1 MLNYKGRYYTKEILK
16 DLSVIRDKLC
26 ELKIIKTSDLG
37 ENTNLAAI
45 ATSISTDFIS
55 TEYSSILVKG
65 YSENIKDSFYY
76 MGEENLI
83 NLPEASKYYDDLKKV
98 YESNSSN
105 KRFEYFKLFYRY
117 NYSVTNSLKEA
128 LLKAEQG
135 EGVPT
140 KRKGASFSFET
151 ALDNVTVLSGVKD
164 DYSKMGLRLPNGD
177 GKFIQIDGNDMY
189 RGKIS
194 SAAAVTNPSSV
205 TVPVII
211 NIPFKDE
218 KEIPKKIYPVVSTY
232 KGKPIEIVGMISA
245 SELIDILREDYGA
258 TSSNVIVDMEPFYEQ
273 AEKIARQSL
282 QGVVYFVTGKNKAY
296 RVIDC
301 QKQGEWPFGVIKA
314 NNTADLN
321 NVTLLTKRSFDLVL
335 SRKSEKNHLTSRK
348 SA

>member
-1 MLNYKGRYYTKEILK
+1 MLNYKGRYYTKEILR

-26 ELKIIKTSDLG
+26 ELKILKTNDLG

-45 ATSISTDFIS
+45 SASISTDFIS
-55 TEYSSILVKG
+55 TELSSILVKG

-83 NLPEASKYYDDLKKV
+83 NLPEASKYYDDLKKI

-105 KRFEYFKLFYRY
+105 KGFEYFKLFYRY
-117 NYSVTNSLKEA
+117 NYAVTTSLKEA
-128 LLKAEQG
+128 LLKAERG
-135 EGVPT
+135 EGIPT
-140 KRKGASFSFET
+140 KRKGASFSFDT
-151 ALDNVTVLSGVKD
+151 SLDNVTVLTGVKD
-164 DYSKMGLRLPNGD
+164 DYSKMGLKVPGSE

-189 RGKIS
+189 RGKVS
-194 SAAAVTNPSSV
+194 SAAATTNPSSV
-205 TVPVII
+205 NVSVVV
-211 NIPFKDE
+211 NIPYKDE

-245 SELIDILREDYGA
+245 SELIDILKNEYDA
-258 TSSNVIVDMEPFYEQ
+258 TSSNIIVDMEPFYEQ
-273 AEKIARQSL
+273 AEKISRQSL

-301 QKQGEWPFGVIKA
+301 QKLGEWPYGVIKA
-314 NNTADLN
+314 NNISDLN

-335 SRKSEKNHLTSRK
+335 SRKNEKNQASRK
-348 SA
+348 VA